1 MEIVSSVWASI
12 IETGYLIPGFLAFI
26 FLITFFQSSWFKG
39 KAGEGAVAYLLSRLP
54 KDDYVTLNDVTIPT
68 QDGTTQVDHIVV
80 SIYGVFVVETKNMK
94 GWIFGSVNQ
103 RQWTQKIYRH
113 SSKFQNPLHQ
123 NYKHVKVL
131 ESSLGLPPEITHSLV
146 LFVGDSTFKTQ
157 MPSNVTTARAGVR
170 FIQSFE
176 TKVLDHDQVTDL
188 VTNISN
194 LRLQKSR
201 ATNKAHIRHIESII
215 EEKTF
220 GKNCPHCGAD
230 MVLRE
235 SKKGH
240 NAGDAFWGCS
250 RYPKCRG
257 TRGASALNLQ

>member
-12 IETGYLIPGFLAFI
+12 VENGYLIPGFLALI
-26 FLITFFQSSWFKG
+26 FLITFFKGSWFKG
-39 KAGEGAVAYLLSRLP
+39 KAGEGAVAFLLSRLT
-54 KDDYVTLNDVTIPT
+54 KGDYVTLNDVTIPT
-68 QDGTTQVDHIVV
+68 EDGTTQIDHIVV

-94 GWIFGSVNQ
+94 GWIFGSANQ
-103 RQWTQKIYRH
+103 RQWTQKIYRY

-123 NYKHVKVL
+123 NHKHIKVL
-131 ESSLGLPPEITHSLV
+131 EASLGLPPEITHSLI

-157 MPSNVTTARAGVR
+157 MPANVTTARAGVR
-170 FIQSFE
+170 FIRSFD
-176 TKVLDHDQVTDL
+176 TKVLEHDQVADL
-188 VTNISN
+188 VAQISN
-194 LRLQKSR
+194 LRLQQSR
-201 ATNKAHIRHIESII
+201 ATNKAHVRHVESII
-215 EEKTF
+215 EEKNF
-220 GKNCPHCGAD
+220 GNNCPNCGAD

-235 SKKGH
+235 SKQGR